1 MDSVRAYFL
10 GLSPKTE
17 YPHAP
22 NAKQISLNSPK
33 YGQAHLSFMSQG
45 MAVGNHPSSPSG
57 STAVGDSYHFQNDSL
72 SS

>member
-22 NAKQISLNSPK
+22 NAKPKSTYARRASMTTTAAFIPHHSAGCSL
-33 YGQAHLSFMSQG
+33 
-45 MAVGNHPSSPSG
+45 V
-57 STAVGDSYHFQNDSL
+57 
-72 SS
+72 